1 MTNVAD
7 NQHVEKK
14 LYKKEAGKRKAG
26 NYYFL
31 PKYSKKKKKPS
42 KREVVFGLLP
52 GQGVSPWAVDFPRW
66 ITRCWGLS

>member
-1 MTNVAD
+1 MTNVAE

-14 LYKKEAGKRKAG
+14 LYKKEEGKRKAG

-31 PKYSKKKKKPS
+31 PKYSKKKKPS
-42 KREVVFGLLP
+42 EREVVFGLLP